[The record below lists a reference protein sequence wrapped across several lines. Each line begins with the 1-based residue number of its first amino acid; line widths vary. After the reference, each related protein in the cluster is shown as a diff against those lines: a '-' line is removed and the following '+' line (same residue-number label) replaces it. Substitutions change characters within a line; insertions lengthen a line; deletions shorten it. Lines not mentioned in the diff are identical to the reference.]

1 MQASPRNSLLGYLS
15 DKLATG
21 KGYANKYE
29 ILPQIPLLG
38 GTGLGDLF
46 LGKSPELLDDMSYN
60 MSSAIRGGNR
70 ATGGLGTY
78 TLDKRSADL
87 GMTMADMYGLSKG
100 LTSLGKYGA
109 KKLIDKSG
117 FDETRRAFLEGKA
130 KGLEEPTND
139 TVSTSI
145 DAINE
150 VLQKPISRRD
160 LMKKSAIVA
169 GGGAA
174 LAATPSLLRNFAKE
188 AEHTIPKVA
197 EHAADN
203 VAVNTVKKYKYNTL
217 KDYLDEVTQLS
228 EEYGFYKDEQ
238 NDALF
243 KLLKDDEYAY
253 ETAKRF
259 KEKYG
264 SIEGYHNSPQG
275 IWDKQHGFDATSQG
289 TNLQR
294 VDEFSPQA
302 KQEMKA
308 LKQVY
313 GNDWYH
319 PNIHD
324 EVLSNGFGFGD
335 SKNPLKDLQDIK
347 ANSGGTGYDT
357 FMDNINYGNSIF

>member
-46 LGKSPELLDDMSYN
+46 LGKSPEFLDDMSYN

-100 LTSLGKYGA
+100 LTSLGKYGV

-130 KGLEEPTND
+130 KGLAEPTND

-145 DAINE
+145 DDINN
-150 VLQKPISRRD
+150 VLQKTISRRD

-174 LAATPSLLRNFAKE
+174 LAAAPSLLRNFAKE

-197 EHAADN
+197 EHTADN
-203 VAVNTVKKYKYNTL
+203 VAVNTAKKYKYNTL
-217 KDYLDEVTQLS
+217 NEYLD
-228 EEYGFYKDEQ
+228 
-238 NDALF
+238 
-243 KLLKDDEYAY
+243 
-253 ETAKRF
+253 
-259 KEKYG
+259 
-264 SIEGYHNSPQG
+264 SIHNYV
-275 IWDKQHGFDATSQG
+275 KNNFD
-289 TNLQR
+289 NLQR
-294 VDEFSPQA
+294 YGDTHDDIIKSILREDADFYRYVKNRPNELLDIGHTPQFVDETLNAFSPQA

-357 FMDNINYGNSIF
+357 FMDNINYGKSIF

>member
-46 LGKSPELLDDMSYN
+46 LGKSPEFLDDMSYN

-130 KGLEEPTND
+130 KSLAEPTND

-160 LMKKSAIVA
+160 LMKKSAAVA

-174 LAATPSLLRNFAKE
+174 LAAAPSLLRNFAKE

-203 VAVNTVKKYKYNTL
+203 VAVNTAKKYKYNTL
-217 KDYLDEVTQLS
+217 KDYLMDVQERAGHDMYYQDE
-228 EEYGFYKDEQ
+228 FDFP
-238 NDALF
+238 D
-243 KLLKDDEYAY
+243 LLKNKLKEDEYAY
-253 ETAKRF
+253 KTAKAH
-259 KEKYG
+259 KE
-264 SIEGYHNSPQG
+264 
-275 IWDKQHGFDATSQG
+275 FDDFSQPALG
-289 TNLQR
+289 EEWNPIN
-294 VDEFSPQA
+294 DEMLNRLNAFSPQA

-313 GNDWYH
+313 GNDWYR
-319 PNIHD
+319 PNTHD
-324 EVLSNGFGFGD
+324 EILSNGFGFGD

-357 FMDNINYGNSIF
+357 FMDNINYGKSIF

>member
-1 MQASPRNSLLGYLS
+1 MGNLQTSSRNSILGTIADILS
-15 DKLATG
+15 SG
-21 KGYANKYE
+21 KTYANKYE

-60 MSSAIRGGNR
+60 ISSVIRGGNR

-87 GMTMADMYGLSKG
+87 AMTMADIYGLSKG
-100 LTSLGKYGA
+100 ISSLGKYGA

-130 KGLEEPTND
+130 KGLAEPTND

-145 DAINE
+145 DAINN

-160 LMKKSAIVA
+160 LIKKSAIVA

-174 LAATPSLLRNFAKE
+174 LAATPTLLRNFAKE

-203 VAVNTVKKYKYNTL
+203 IAVNTSKNYKFNTL
-217 KDYLDEVTQLS
+217 QEYLIDAMERSGHHKYWEPDFDYFPD
-228 EEYGFYKDEQ
+228 
-238 NDALF
+238 
-243 KLLKDDEYAY
+243 LLKEVLKQDEYAY

-259 KEKYG
+259 KKNYG
-264 SIEGYHNSPQG
+264 SIQEYQNSPQG
-275 IWDKQHGFDATSQG
+275 IWDKQHGFDNASQG
-289 TNLQR
+289 ENLHL
-294 VDEFSPQA
+294 VDAFSPQA
-302 KQEMKA
+302 KQEMKNWK
-308 LKQVY
+308 KQ
-313 GNDWYH
+313 H
-319 PNIHD
+319 
-324 EVLSNGFGFGD
+324 
-335 SKNPLKDLQDIK
+335 
-347 ANSGGTGYDT
+347 
-357 FMDNINYGNSIF
+357 GNSWNDFYTNPSLDLFELEKGLYQ